1 MLIPVKTEEELGYM
15 RESGS
20 VTALVLKELEDFI
33 RPGITTMDI
42 DRFAEDI
49 IRSHGMEPAFKGYCG
64 FPATV
69 CASVNDEIVH
79 GIPSDSRVLEDG
91 DIVSV
96 DVGSIYKGYVS
107 DAARTYPVGDISNA
121 AKLLIRAA
129 EESFFEGLEYCRK
142 GCRISD
148 ISSAVQKKAEEYG
161 FGVVREFCGHGV
173 GRKMHEPPQIP
184 NFGRAGRGPRIA
196 KGMCLAVEPMITEGS
211 YSCKKLENGWTVV
224 TRDGGNA
231 AHYENSVAVTDGEPE
246 LLTLIGKV
254 Q

>member
-1 MLIPVKTEEELGYM
+1 MIPVKTDEELGYM
-15 RESGS
+15 RESGR
-20 VTALVLKELEDFI
+20 VTALVLKGLEEFI

-69 CASVNDEIVH
+69 CASVNEEIVH
-79 GIPSDSRVLEDG
+79 GIPSDQRKLEEG

-107 DAARTYPVGDISNA
+107 DAARTYPVGEVSNA
-121 AKLLIRAA
+121 AGLLIEAA
-129 EESFFEGLEYCRK
+129 EKSFFEGLAYCRK

-148 ISSAVQKKAEEYG
+148 ISHAVQRKVEEYG
-161 FGVVREFCGHGV
+161 FGVVRDFCGHGV

-184 NFGRAGRGPRIA
+184 NFGRPGRGPRIA
-196 KGMCLAVEPMITEGS
+196 KGMCLAVEPMITENS
-211 YSCKKLENGWTVV
+211 CSCKTLENGWTVV
-224 TRDGGNA
+224 TRDGGMA

-246 LLTLIGKV
+246 LLTF
-254 Q
+254 